1 MRSVRKA
8 KGAEGFPP
16 AVTTGR
22 VPAGPPSTSSSHRRL
37 GGQEAGTC
45 EIEIENL
52 ILINERNSRING
64 GQNLTLNSINQNKFF
79 VVKKVS

>member
-1 MRSVRKA
+1 M
-8 KGAEGFPP
+8 
-16 AVTTGR
+16 
-22 VPAGPPSTSSSHRRL
+22 STINIIIT
-37 GGQEAGTC
+37 QEAGTR

-52 ILINERNSRING
+52 ILINERNFRING